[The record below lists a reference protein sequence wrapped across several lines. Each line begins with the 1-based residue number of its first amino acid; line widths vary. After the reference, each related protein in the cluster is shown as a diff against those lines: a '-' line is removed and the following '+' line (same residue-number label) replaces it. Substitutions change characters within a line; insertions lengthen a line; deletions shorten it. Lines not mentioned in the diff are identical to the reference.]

1 MVSIVNSNPSTAY
14 CVPGKHLQVK
24 EFGLTTS
31 NQGQQPSQ
39 HCTSAPALSG
49 RSSNHGLRSARAI
62 AGTAHQQLYPS
73 SAIPTSL
80 NQEQLA
86 RKQNVTAASLLVG
99 TAELQKL
106 DGMEKKKQQENTQ
119 QKGKEISTE
128 KREMEM
134 KQSVCLLQGPKRC

>member
-1 MVSIVNSNPSTAY
+1 MVSIVNSNPSAAY

-106 DGMEKKKQQENTQ
+106 DGMEKKNNRRILNR
-119 QKGKEISTE
+119 KGKKSALRKE
-128 KREMEM
+128 RW
-134 KQSVCLLQGPKRC
+134 R